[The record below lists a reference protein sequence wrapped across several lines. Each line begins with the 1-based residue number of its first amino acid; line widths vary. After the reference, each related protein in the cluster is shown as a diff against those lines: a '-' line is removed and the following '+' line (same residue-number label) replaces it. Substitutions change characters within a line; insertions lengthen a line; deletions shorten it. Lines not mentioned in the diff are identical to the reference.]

1 VLSFNES
8 HCSWLDPGLCALCC
22 QICASLF
29 CAVLDSDTNPLN
41 QLYALV
47 PDSQHLCSVSMNPIV
62 ASLIQAFVHSVVR
75 SVHPS
80 FVLTDCCGL
89 WQREN
94 YQKTLLVTK
103 VSKQINFDFSIN
115 QLAYKMQLVK
125 TFIVAV
131 AVYRDLA
138 HND

>member
-1 VLSFNES
+1 
-8 HCSWLDPGLCALCC
+8 
-22 QICASLF
+22 
-29 CAVLDSDTNPLN
+29 
-41 QLYALV
+41 
-47 PDSQHLCSVSMNPIV
+47 MNPIV
-62 ASLIQAFVHSVVR
+62 AGLIQAFVYSVVR

-89 WQREN
+89 CQREN
-94 YQKTLLVTK
+94 YRKTLLITK

-138 HND
+138 HNDGDIVTT